1 MTFLVQ
7 FCEYMCLTIRC
18 GNDSNGG
25 NDKTEEHTETHLRRT
40 GKDQAKEIRRL
51 KYLYWTTLQGWKVKY
66 EKLFF
71 TSYAHG
77 SSN

>member
-25 NDKTEEHTETHLRRT
+25 NDKTEEHTDTHLRRT

-51 KYLYWTTLQGWKVKY
+51 KYLY
-66 EKLFF
+66 
-71 TSYAHG
+71 
-77 SSN
+77 